1 MVSSVAEGLTLGV
14 IIPDERQAA
23 SAKKRWSTV
32 AAKVMVE
39 PGSPYAGV
47 ENVEKAAKSL
57 ARSWVH
63 IVVMDCMGYT
73 LQMKD
78 VVLKH
83 VKKPVILARSIAA
96 KVVSELL

>member
-1 MVSSVAEGLTLGV
+1 VAEGLTLGV

-23 SAKKRWSTV
+23 SAKKRWSMV

-47 ENVEKAAKSL
+47 ENVEKVAKSL
-57 ARSWVH
+57 ARSGVH